1 VLGFKAVNGTFA
13 GCAMNPHVGY
23 RVPPVFCLSLDIV
36 QILERSER
44 PKAVTNVVNGSLCDF
59 SLLVWLSRITSQ
71 GSDVEVSQKG
81 QEGFVVSDKRA
92 IALDYRREHIVV
104 NQFSACTMKEA
115 ESIEETA
122 MQGFLL

>member
-1 VLGFKAVNGTFA
+1 VLGLKAVNGA
-13 GCAMNPHVGY
+13 LSGGAMNPNVGY

-44 PKAVTNVVNGSLCDF
+44 PKAVSDIVNGSLFDF

-71 GSDVEVSQKG
+71 GSDVEVAQKG
-81 QEGFVVSDKRA
+81 QEGFVVSDKGA
-92 IALDYRREHIVV
+92 IALDYSREHIVV
-104 NQFSACTMKEA
+104 NQLSARAMKET

-122 MQGFLL
+122 M